1 MWPVVA
7 MMAASSAL
15 SAIGGMQSSRKQ
27 AELDKEKLNLARQ
40 QMKVD
45 NFWNQQNYNN
55 QVQTYNENLADKY
68 RGRGSFEQGDIQ
80 IGCFG
85 QTTAKA
91 VKDAGLR
98 LDLEAPTVTAPSMT
112 TALDHFIKAMNGK

>member
-55 QVQTYNENLADKY
+55 QVQTYNENLSDKY
-68 RGRGSFEQGDIQ
+68 RGRGSFEQGDIHAYDKEYQ
-80 IGCFG
+80 A
-85 QTTAKA
+85 AKLNQMSNSDIPG
-91 VKDAGLR
+91 VY
-98 LDLEAPTVTAPSMT
+98 
-112 TALDHFIKAMNGK
+112 

>member
-15 SAIGGMQSSRKQ
+15 SAIGGMQSARKQ
-27 AELDKEKLNLARQ
+27 AALEKEKINLARQ

-68 RGRGSFEQGDIQ
+68 RGRGSFEQGDIHAYDKEYQ
-80 IGCFG
+80 A
-85 QTTAKA
+85 AKLNQ
-91 VKDAGLR
+91 V
-98 LDLEAPTVTAPSMT
+98 
-112 TALDHFIKAMNGK
+112 NGSDVPEVN